1 MKASKL
7 TRVLCA
13 AAAVLLLTV
22 MPGFAVDD
30 TAPDTPVETEES
42 TEFDLGFDDPTT
54 APQTETPTEAPAT
67 TRRVTT
73 TRANKETTRRAAQNE
88 REEEPADEE
97 PAGDDEEPA
106 REDPAREDPDDEEET
121 TSPTTT
127 LPEGYFY
134 VYLELNNSTDHRLRY
149 LMKQPGLVKEPDQP
163 VRKGYVFDGWYRD
176 AAFTKKWDF
185 ATDVATKSLTIYAK
199 WAPDKST
206 VVYIVRA
213 KQTEGGTIEVNPAK
227 ATEGEI
233 ININAF
239 PEYGMRIKPGSVM
252 VNGQPTDI
260 LNFTMPDGD
269 VTVSVTFEKI
279 PVRVSEE
286 SSNLL
291 WIFVLGGAA
300 ALLMLTLLLVAL
312 QRHRRM
318 LQAEED
324 EAPADVDATAVV
336 SSGFDENG
344 QKVRESKEILPESD
358 GNDYLDD

>member
-1 MKASKL
+1 MKATKL

-13 AAAVLLLTV
+13 AAAILLLTV
-22 MPGFAVDD
+22 MPGFAVEDSQPE
-30 TAPDTPVETEES
+30 TAAETEEP
-42 TEFDLGFDDPTT
+42 TEFDLGCDDPPT
-54 APQTETPTEAPAT
+54 APPTEAPQTEAPAT

-73 TRANKETTRRAAQNE
+73 TAATTRRTAQTE
-88 REEEPADEE
+88 REEE
-97 PAGDDEEPA
+97 EEPA
-106 REDPAREDPDDEEET
+106 REEPARPYEEPAREEEPDDEEEEET
-121 TSPTTT
+121 TKVTTT
-127 LPEGYFY
+127 LPKGYFY

-149 LMKQPGLVKEPDQP
+149 LMKGPGLVKEPDQP
-163 VRKGYVFDGWYRD
+163 VRKGYIFDGWYTD

-185 ATDVATKSLTIYAK
+185 ATDIATKSLTIYAK

-213 KQTEGGTIEVNPAK
+213 KQTEGGTIEVNPSK

-239 PEYGMRIKPGSVM
+239 PEYGMRVKPGSVM
-252 VNGQPTDI
+252 VNGEPTDI

-286 SSNLL
+286 SSNLV
-291 WIFVLGGAA
+291 WILVLGGAA
-300 ALLMLTLLLVAL
+300 ALLMLTLLLVAV
-312 QRHRRM
+312 QRRRRM
-318 LQAEED
+318 LEAEED
-324 EAPADVDATAVV
+324 ETPADVDATAVV

-344 QKVRESKEILPESD
+344 QKVRDSKEPVPESD